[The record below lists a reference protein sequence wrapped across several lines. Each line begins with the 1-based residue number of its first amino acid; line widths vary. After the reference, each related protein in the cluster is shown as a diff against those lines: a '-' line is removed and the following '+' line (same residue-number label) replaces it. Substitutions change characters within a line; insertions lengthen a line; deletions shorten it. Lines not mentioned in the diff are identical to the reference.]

1 MQIILVHPGLRQART
16 INIGRRTLVGAALA
30 LLLLLAS
37 ASGLLSYVTLR
48 HALGGQFPF
57 LEQWLPRLEIAR
69 PLATRDEFIRQNID
83 ALAVRLG
90 EMQARLARLD
100 ALGERVATMAGLRP
114 VDLGVLPAP
123 GGRGGPAPADG
134 GRALTLDELSRA
146 VDRAADE
153 FAQQNGELSL
163 LESELLYREV
173 LARLVPS
180 ATPLVDA
187 LVGSRFGARID
198 PFNGRRVA
206 HEGLDFAAPVGAP
219 ILAAAAGVVVVAGRH
234 PGYGNQIDIDHGNG
248 LVTRYGHASKLDV
261 VEGEIV
267 RQGQKIAEVGSTGR
281 STGPHL
287 HFEVR
292 VDGVPRD
299 PLPYLRAGMR
309 AGPRDS
315 GTSPLA
321 RAR

>member
-16 INIGRRTLVGAALA
+16 IHIGRRTLVGAALA

-57 LEQWLPRLEIAR
+57 LEQWLPRLETAR
-69 PLATRDEFIRQNID
+69 PLATRDEFLRQNID

-100 ALGERVATMAGLRP
+100 ALGERVATMAGLRL

-123 GGRGGPAPADG
+123 GGRGGPVPADG
-134 GRALTLDELSRA
+134 GRPLTLDELSRA
-146 VDRAADE
+146 VDRTADE

-173 LARLVPS
+173 SARLVPS
-180 ATPLVDA
+180 ATPLADA

-198 PFNGRRVA
+198 PFTGRRVA

-267 RQGQKIAEVGSTGR
+267 KQGQKIAEVGSTGR

-287 HFEVR
+287 HFEVLQNGTNR
-292 VDGVPRD
+292 ID
-299 PLPYLRAGMR
+299 P
-309 AGPRDS
+309 S
-315 GTSPLA
+315 SWLA
-321 RAR
+321 KRGINFA